1 MTTFNQTIT
10 NSLALLGSEP
20 TNVWGTMTWGQ
31 NWAIGDI
38 DLVTTTI
45 KVIGESL
52 TLDSSVSASPIK
64 VISNS
69 ILFSGDMS
77 LENVVDTAGW
87 YTVFGS
93 STNAESRPLT
103 SFTSITTGSGTYTS
117 IANAGT
123 TWS

>member
-20 TNVWGTMTWGQ
+20 TNKWGTMTWGQ
-31 NWAIGDI
+31 KWAIGDI

-87 YTVFGS
+87 YRIFGTS
-93 STNAESRPLT
+93 SNAENRPAT